1 MRYQHNCFILLCM
14 LFLTGCLQSSQL
26 EKMGIIT
33 AKGTDVSDNGDIE
46 LSIVLF
52 QFEAQSTN
60 NTKIVSGKGK
70 TIQGAIQN
78 ANYETNFKLSSEKLQ
93 LELFGREAAERGIH
107 RFVDT
112 LAREANLPN
121 TMFLSLSNSS
131 AKEIMLI
138 QESGIAMNIGQYLHG
153 VIDKNAPDHI
163 FPKITLSAFLASL
176 YDVGVDPILPIFE
189 LEDGIPKITK
199 IGIFKEDKLVGEESI
214 DDRVLYNLMHKKIKE
229 ETLFVTLPFTPFQK
243 DVQQMLSQGEENLST
258 SFNILSGSSN
268 TILKDK
274 RDLSF
279 QTNIKLELELT
290 ETSYQLNFKD
300 EQVIRKLEQAVEKKL
315 ASTYKS
321 ILADLQQLN
330 ADSFGYGKTYRIH
343 QKGNKLTKT
352 EWHELYPK
360 INVDFSVDANIIY
373 HGEID

>member
-1 MRYQHNCFILLCM
+1 MRYQYICFILLCL
-14 LFLTGCLQSSQL
+14 LFLTGCLQSRQL
-26 EKMGIIT
+26 EKMGVIT
-33 AKGTDVSDNGDIE
+33 AKGTDASENGDIE

-70 TIQGAIQN
+70 TIQGATQN
-78 ANYETNFKLSSEKLQ
+78 ANYETNFELSSEKLQ

-112 LAREANLPN
+112 LAREANSPN
-121 TMFLSLSNSS
+121 TMYLSLSNST

-153 VIDKNAPDHI
+153 VIDKNAPDHL
-163 FPKITLSAFLASL
+163 FPKIPLSTFLTSL
-176 YDVGVDPILPIFE
+176 YDVGIDPILPMFE
-189 LEDGIPKITK
+189 LENGIPKITK
-199 IGIFKEDKLVGEESI
+199 IGIFKEDKLVGEKSI
-214 DDRVLYNLMHKKIKE
+214 EDRILYNLMHKKIKQ
-229 ETLFVTLPFTPFQK
+229 ETLVVTLPFSSFQK
-243 DVQQMLSQGEENLST
+243 DVHRKITQNEENLST
-258 SFNILSGSSN
+258 SFNILSGSSK
-268 TILKDK
+268 TRLKDK
-274 RDLSF
+274 KDLSF
-279 QTNIKLELELT
+279 QTNIKLELELN
-290 ETSYQLNFKD
+290 ETSHELNFKD

-315 ASTYKS
+315 ASKYKS

-343 QKGNKLTKT
+343 QKGKKLTKK
-352 EWHELYPK
+352 EWHKLYPK
-360 INVDFSVDANIIY
+360 IKVDFSVDANIIY